1 MYWIYLALFILAVL
15 VPDLFAGKEF
25 LFLSENRVQ
34 ELAIFV
40 LGMAGFLLFI
50 FKEHQLSL
58 REDESAKDKKRLF
71 RTTQDLVDSY
81 SYIGEVNRKMEII
94 MQIGLGLADKS
105 ELSKAKEK
113 EIYNSILAAA
123 SSLMNSKKACLRFVN
138 TRTNNTQMD
147 FFGEGVCSLVKNADL
162 AGMGENINF
171 KKVNGY
177 ILASSLKEINS
188 VKCYLI
194 VEGYSELEADNVNNQ
209 ELLKFLASQG
219 LFLYA
224 YMAKI

>member
-1 MYWIYLALFILAVL
+1 LFIVAVL
-15 VPDLFAGKEF
+15 VPDLLEGRTFA
-25 LFLSENRVQ
+25 FLSENRLE

-40 LGMAGFLLFI
+40 LGMAGFLIFI

-58 REDESAKDKKRLF
+58 REDENVKDKKKLF
-71 RTTQDLVDSY
+71 RATKDLVDSY
-81 SYIGEVNRKMEII
+81 SYIGEVNRKMEIV
-94 MQIGLGLADKS
+94 MQIGLGLADKA
-105 ELSKAKEK
+105 ELSRDKEK

-123 SSLMNSKKACLRFVN
+123 SSLMNSKKACLRFVD

-147 FFGEGVCSLVKNADL
+147 FFGDGVCSLVKNADL
-162 AGMGENINF
+162 AGMGENVNF

-188 VKCYLI
+188 IKCYLVI
-194 VEGYSELEADNVNNQ
+194 EGYSELEADNANNQ

>member
-1 MYWIYLALFILAVL
+1 MYWIYLFLFIVAVL
-15 VPDLFAGKEF
+15 VPDLLEGRTFA
-25 LFLSENRVQ
+25 FLSENRLE

-40 LGMAGFLLFI
+40 LGMAGFLIFI

-58 REDESAKDKKRLF
+58 REDENVKDKKKLF
-71 RTTQDLVDSY
+71 RATKDLVDSY
-81 SYIGEVNRKMEII
+81 SYIGEVNRKMEIV
-94 MQIGLGLADKS
+94 MQIGLGLADKA
-105 ELSKAKEK
+105 ELSRDKEK

-123 SSLMNSKKACLRFVN
+123 SSLMNSKKACLRFVD

-147 FFGEGVCSLVKNADL
+147 FFGDGVCSLVKNADL
-162 AGMGENINF
+162 AGMGENVNF

-188 VKCYLI
+188 IKCYLVI
-194 VEGYSELEADNVNNQ
+194 EGYSELEADNANNQ